1 MRFPP
6 WRPHLGNKEMV
17 HYNIVSMNI
26 WAYMISSEYY
36 PINPFLRVQ
45 TSKSVLEADGVI
57 E

>member
-6 WRPHLGNKEMV
+6 WHPHLGNKEMV